1 MSQSPI
7 TMRGL
12 AERLS
17 RNLTAWIMLGMVA
30 GVLVGQVLH
39 TQLDAATIKDSVA
52 PWLKLL
58 SDIFLHLIKLL
69 VAPLVLST
77 IVAGIA
83 HMGDSSALGRIGT
96 RALLWFITASLI
108 SIGLGLVMVNLFQ
121 PGVGAPIPDAAAA
134 AKAVGEVKELKATE
148 FILSIFPKNA
158 FEALATNNILQI
170 LVFSL
175 FAGVAL
181 SAIGEKGAP
190 LVRGADAL
198 AEMMLQITG
207 YVMRYAP
214 VAVFGAIANV
224 VAASGL
230 DFLGTYVELLI
241 EFYLS
246 LILLWTILLTIGAL
260 FLGRRILTLIR
271 YIRQPLMIAFST
283 ASSEAALPK
292 MFEQL
297 DRFGVPRRISG
308 FILPLGY
315 SFNLDG
321 SMMYMSFATIFIA
334 QAYGIDLSIGT
345 QVMILLTLMISSK
358 GIAAV
363 PRASLVVITGTLAMF
378 GLPVEGVAI
387 ILAIDQFLD
396 MGRTATNVV
405 GNAVATSVITKWEGM
420 LEVEEPEYVEH
431 PHAPAHTV
439 AGGRAGLELD
449 PSNFE
454 EDKK

>member
-1 MSQSPI
+1 MDKRLTLWI
-7 TMRGL
+7 L
-12 AERLS
+12 AG
-17 RNLTAWIMLGMVA
+17 MLL
-30 GVLVGQVLH
+30 GVIVGYAVNQGV
-39 TQLDAATIKDSVA
+39 DPAIVKESIV

-58 SDIFLHLIKLL
+58 SDIFLNLIKVL
-69 VAPLVLST
+69 VAPLILST
-77 IVAGIA
+77 IVVGIA
-83 HMGDSSALGRIGT
+83 HMGDSSALGRIGF
-96 RALLWFITASLI
+96 RAIAWFITASFI
-108 SIGLGLVMVNLFQ
+108 SIGLGLLMVNLFE
-121 PGVGAPIPDAAAA
+121 PGVGAPIPDAGAAA
-134 AKAVGEVKELKATE
+134 AAVGEVKELKATE
-148 FILSIFPKNA
+148 FLLSIFPKNA
-158 FEALATNNILQI
+158 FEAMATNNILQI

-181 SAIGEKGAP
+181 SAIGEKGAA

-214 VAVFGAIANV
+214 VAVFGALANV
-224 VAASGL
+224 VAVNGL
-230 DFLGTYVELLI
+230 GILATYVELLV
-241 EFYLS
+241 EFYAS
-246 LILLWTILLTIGAL
+246 LFLLWAILLTIGAI
-260 FLGRRILTLIR
+260 FLRERIWRLIR
-271 YIRQPLMIAFST
+271 YIREPLLIAFST

-292 MFEQL
+292 LFEQL

-308 FILPLGY
+308 FMLPLGY

-334 QAYGIDLSIGT
+334 QAYGIDLSIST
-345 QVMILLTLMISSK
+345 QILILLTLMISSK

-420 LEVEEPEYVEH
+420 LEVEEPDFVEK
-431 PHAPAHTV
+431 PHAPADT
-439 AGGRAGLELD
+439 AADGKAGLELAGD
-449 PSNFE
+449 MVTDGRST
-454 EDKK
+454 KS